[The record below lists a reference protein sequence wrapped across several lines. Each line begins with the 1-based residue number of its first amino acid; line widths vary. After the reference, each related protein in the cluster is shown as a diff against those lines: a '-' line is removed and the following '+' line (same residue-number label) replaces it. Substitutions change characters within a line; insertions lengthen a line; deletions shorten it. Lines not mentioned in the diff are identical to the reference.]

1 MIYILTKFHSSSSKI
16 LAARGLDVGYTKTHH
31 QKTVVSH
38 EVLNWPTFFWA
49 QMKAWKI
56 LKVPLVN
63 KYQDI
68 RGLLAGQSHFVK
80 NAQIDLWR
88 PHVHVWKS
96 LLNQKDTL
104 YFGL

>member
-1 MIYILTKFHSSSSKI
+1 MIYILTKFHNDISRI
-16 LAARGLDVGYTKTHH
+16 LAARGLDVRYTKTHN
-31 QKTVVSH
+31 QKIVISH